1 MSPVRICAGVIRI
14 RYHSSGLGTA
24 YLDHELDLT
33 YRDAGDLGDLDG
45 LETTLSLPLPV
56 GKLPVTPTEVK
67 YLRVDPMK
75 SGETK
80 TLDIH
85 WELPADTGN
94 LVQGNTLSFTLNY
107 MLRGAKTIDVSDNA
121 TEGEVLE
128 DIIIYSQNEH
138 GNIKITANVTAKTAD
153 NQTPIDIW
161 LVEVDNATPPDPPGN
176 KAFAGLYYD
185 GGPDGLV
192 FSSPITITL
201 AYDPANIAAGVS
213 ELDVYIA
220 LWDTTLLQWVPLP
233 NCVVDTVA
241 KTVSAQI
248 SHFSHYTVLTPT
260 LPASPPPTVP
270 PIVPPVTPPVTPE
283 EPPEPE
289 KEPATLEVTVFEEE
303 SFVYVDDD
311 GTLEKTL
318 YLQDE
323 DGTIVIEVQA
333 GTKVTDSEGDPLSRI
348 ELTLVEVEVE
358 LPDGTVVLTPGYKL
372 TGYDQDRVET
382 DIVFSPGAAISI
394 RYNPNDLPDN
404 SFLPFVAFYSPETG
418 LIQLPLP
425 DGFLVG
431 VGWAQGLITSGGIFL
446 AAVEEAPAPPPL
458 PANFTATNLVI
469 DPGEIFEGDPVRI
482 SVTITNEG
490 ELPGTAELYLL
501 INGIVRAIQE
511 ITLDGRTSEILTFEI
526 ANLAAGLHHIEIA
539 KLQGTSG

>member
-1 MSPVRICAGVIRI
+1 
-14 RYHSSGLGTA
+14 
-24 YLDHELDLT
+24 
-33 YRDAGDLGDLDG
+33 
-45 LETTLSLPLPV
+45 
-56 GKLPVTPTEVK
+56 
-67 YLRVDPMK
+67 MK

-85 WELPADTGN
+85 WELPASTGN

-161 LVEVDNATPPDPPGN
+161 LVEVDNSTPPDPPGF
-176 KAFAGLYYD
+176 KAFAGLYYE

-201 AYDPANIAAGVS
+201 AYDPANIPAGVS

-220 LWDTTLLQWVPLP
+220 LWDTTLQQWVPLP

-260 LPASPPPTVP
+260 LPVSPPPPVP
-270 PIVPPVTPPVTPE
+270 PLVPPVTPPVTPE
-283 EPPEPE
+283 EPPDPE
-289 KEPATLEVTVFEEE
+289 KEPATLEVTVFEDE

-311 GTLEKTL
+311 GTLERSL

-333 GTKVTDSEGDPLSRI
+333 GTKVTDAEGNPLSRI

-372 TGYDQDRVET
+372 TGYDQNRVET

-431 VGWAQGLITSGGIFL
+431 VGWAQGLMTSGGIFL

-458 PANFTATNLVI
+458 PANFRASNLVI
-469 DPGEIFEGDPVRI
+469 DPGETFEGNPVRI
-482 SVTITNEG
+482 SVTISNEG

-501 INGIVRAIQE
+501 IDGIVRAIQE
-511 ITLDGRTSEILTFEI
+511 VALDGKTSEILTFEI
-526 ANLAAGLHHIEIA
+526 SNLAAGLHHIEIA
-539 KLQGTSG
+539 RLEGTVRVDREGLNPLGPAMDWRIVDYCVAGAVALGLFIWFILARRNRRREKENREYQVVYGNNTPVE